1 LLGEAQRI
9 LDALEPARRLT
20 RRHVSELL
28 DLSKA
33 QVRAAEL
40 WSIVK
45 VLRLVRALRI
55 APARVDPDTTPK
67 HD

>member
-28 DLSKA
+28 ELSKP

-45 VLRLVRALRI
+45 ILRLIRALRI
-55 APARVDPDTTPK
+55 APARVNPDPTPQ